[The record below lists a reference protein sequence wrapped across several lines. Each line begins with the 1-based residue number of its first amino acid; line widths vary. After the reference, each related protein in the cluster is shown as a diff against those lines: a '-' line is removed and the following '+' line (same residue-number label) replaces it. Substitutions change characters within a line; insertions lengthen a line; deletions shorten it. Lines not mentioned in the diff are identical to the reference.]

1 MPTYV
6 NESSTLTVQTRFYN
20 QSNDLTA
27 PASAR
32 YLIRDVSNDRVV
44 RDWTALTPAATVD
57 IQIDAADNDILD
69 GTPRQRR
76 FEKRVLTVQANP
88 GEITQYVDEFEY
100 WVRNLAGI
108 TNE

>member
-20 QSNDLTA
+20 QSNDPAA
-27 PASAR
+27 PTTAR

-44 RDWTALTPAATVD
+44 RDWTNLAPAPSID
-57 IQIDAADNDILD
+57 IEIAASDNDIYEH
-69 GTPRQRR
+69 TPRGRR
-76 FEKRVLTVQANP
+76 FEKRVLTVQTNS

-108 TNE
+108 DND